1 MTYTTLEFTVS
12 DGIGRI
18 RLNRPDRL
26 NAMSLEMIEEI
37 IAVIDRCAA
46 DASVRCVLFTGTGRG
61 FCAGADLTSLAD
73 RSRGPD
79 GKVDVGA
86 SMDTYFNPMIRKI
99 RALEKP
105 VIAAVNGVAAGG
117 GANLALACDI
127 VVAARSARFDQA
139 FVRISLIPDLG
150 GTWFLPHMVGDAR
163 ARALAMLGTSVPAE
177 QAQAWGMIW
186 QVVDDAAL
194 DAEAMALARRLA
206 DGPTLALGSIK
217 RAINASH
224 TNDLAAQ
231 LDMERDLQRK
241 LGASDDFEEGV
252 AAFLQKRPAKFAGK

>member
-1 MTYTTLEFTVS
+1 MTYTTLEFTVD

-26 NAMSLEMIEEI
+26 NAMSLEMVGEI
-37 IAVIDRCAA
+37 IDVVDKCAA
-46 DASVRCVLFTGTGRG
+46 DVQVRCLVFTGTGRG
-61 FCAGADLTSLAD
+61 FCAGADLTSLGE

-79 GKVDVGA
+79 GKVDVGS
-86 SMDTYFNPMIRKI
+86 SMDAFFNPMIRKI

-105 VIAAVNGVAAGG
+105 TVAAVNGVAAGG

-194 DAEAMALARRLA
+194 DAEATALARRLA

-217 RAINASH
+217 QAINAAH
-224 TNDLAAQ
+224 TNDLSAQ
-231 LDMERDLQRK
+231 LDLERDLQRS
-241 LGASDDFEEGV
+241 LGRSADFAEGV
-252 AAFLQKRPAKFAGK
+252 AAFLQKRPAKFAGR

>member
-1 MTYTTLEFTVS
+1 MSYTTLEFTVA

-26 NAMSLEMIEEI
+26 NAMSLEMIEEVCD
-37 IAVIDRCAA
+37 VIDKCAA
-46 DASVRCVLFTGTGRG
+46 DANVRCVMFTGTGRG
-61 FCAGADLTSLAD
+61 FCAGADLSSLSERTRQA
-73 RSRGPD
+73 D
-79 GKVDVGA
+79 GKVDVGD
-86 SMDTYFNPMIRKI
+86 SMDRLFNPMIRKI

-186 QVVDDAAL
+186 QVVDDSAL
-194 DAEAMALARRLA
+194 EAEATALAKRLA

-217 RAINASH
+217 KAINAAH
-224 TNDLAAQ
+224 TNDLSAQ
-231 LDMERDLQRK
+231 LDMERDLQRH
-241 LGASDDFEEGV
+241 LGRSADFTEGV
-252 AAFLQKRPAKFAGK
+252 TAFLQKRPAKFAGR